1 MITIIAEKP
10 SVALSIAKVVGA
22 NARRDG
28 YLTGGG
34 YNVTW
39 AFGHMVEICAEGSDN
54 WEAPLPLLP
63 ESFSLRVGRS
73 KTGRADAGYA
83 KQLGVIRALVHN
95 SEGVINAGD
104 AGREGELIQ
113 RYIYSYIGVR
123 VPVRRLW
130 ISSLTDSA
138 IREGM
143 RSLRPSEDYDALYAA
158 GKARSEADWL
168 IGINATRALTR
179 AAGGEKALSLGRVQT
194 PTLALVC
201 RRFLENRDFVE
212 MPLWTLEAEGRLG
225 KTLFRAQSERYDDY
239 AASCRDAE
247 AVRSDG
253 FLRVSSVQKTTRAVL
268 PPLLHDLTSLQ
279 KECNKRFGMTAEATL
294 TAAQSLYE
302 KKLITYPRTGSRY
315 ITEDVFRGIPTLVRF
330 LFGEEMP
337 HYNRRCVND
346 SKVTDH
352 HALLPT
358 GERPGELEINETH
371 VFQEIVLRLQ
381 ESFSPLCEVLET
393 KVCLE
398 IGGVQFSAQSHEILT
413 RGWKAVRGEKEQPK
427 DPGGNDI
434 PELLPPFKEGDACPL
449 ESLRSIEGKTRPKP
463 LLTDATL
470 LEAMEHAGREVE
482 DESLKEALKDCG
494 LGTPATRAGEIET
507 LLRRGYIERHAKSL
521 MPTPLGLSVYELV
534 KGKAISDVALT
545 AEWEK
550 ALAEIAEGKGDPRA
564 FDKGIRELSARMV
577 EELLAES
584 SSASSLL
591 KDEVVSGASCPH
603 CGKAV
608 LLTTKIVRCSD
619 VDCGWKIWRTYFGKT
634 LSQREV
640 LMLLGRGETPQLKG
654 LVGKSG
660 KPFTGILALD
670 STGGVALRFADKNKD
685 AEGNE
690 LTCPKCGKPVK
701 VFQNSIACS
710 DEGCGW
716 KMWRMVA
723 GKTISD
729 NMIPVLL
736 SGGTTSVMKGF
747 LSKTGKRFDAS
758 LKLNPSG
765 SLEFVFPKNRVLKK
779 SKTSW

>member
-22 NARRDG
+22 TVRRDG

-39 AFGHMVEICAEGSDN
+39 AFGHMVEIWAEGSDD

-63 ESFSLRVGRS
+63 EAFSLRVGRS
-73 KTGRADAGYA
+73 KSGRADAGYA
-83 KQLGVIRALVHN
+83 KQLGVIRSLVHQ
-95 SEGVINAGD
+95 SESVVNAGD

-113 RYIYSYIGVR
+113 RYIYSFIGLTK
-123 VPVRRLW
+123 PVRRLW

-143 RSLRPSEDYDALYAA
+143 RSLRPSGDYDALYAA

-179 AAGGEKALSLGRVQT
+179 ASGGEKVLSLGRVQT
-194 PTLALVC
+194 PTLGLVC

-212 MPLWTLEAEGRLG
+212 TPIWTLEAEARLG
-225 KTLFRAQSERYDDY
+225 KTLFRARSPRYEDY

-253 FLRVSSVQKTTRAVL
+253 FLRVKEVEKTTKAVM

-279 KECNKRFGMTAEATL
+279 KECNRRHGMTADATL
-294 TAAQSLYE
+294 SAAQSLYE
-302 KKLITYPRTGSRY
+302 KRLITYPRTGSRY
-315 ITEDVFRGIPTLVRF
+315 ITEDVFRGIPALIKTL
-330 LFGEEMP
+330 LGEERE
-337 HYNRRCVND
+337 YLNRRCVND

-358 GERPGELEINETH
+358 GERPGEMTLNESH
-371 VFQEIVLRLQ
+371 VYREIVLRLQ
-381 ESFSPLCEVLET
+381 EAFSPLCEVLET
-393 KVCLE
+393 RVSFE
-398 IGGVQFSAQSHEILT
+398 SAGVPFAAQSSEILT
-413 RGWKAVRGEKEQPK
+413 KGWKEVRGEKEQPK
-427 DPGGNDI
+427 DPDGNDI
-434 PELLPPFKEGDACPL
+434 VELLPPFKEGDACPL
-449 ESLRSIEGKTRPKP
+449 EGLQSIEGKTRPKP

-482 DESLKEALKDCG
+482 DEALKEALKECG

-507 LLRRGYIERHAKSL
+507 LLRRGYIERQAKSL
-521 MPTPLGLSVYELV
+521 VPTPLGLSVYELV
-534 KGKAISDVALT
+534 KGKAICDVALT
-545 AEWEK
+545 AAWEK
-550 ALAEIAEGKGDPRA
+550 ALSEIAEGGGAVEA
-564 FDKGIRELSARMV
+564 FDGGIRELAARMV
-577 EELLAES
+577 GELLVES

-591 KDEVVSGASCPH
+591 RDEVVSGASCPH

-619 VDCGWKIWRTYFGKT
+619 SDCGWKIWRTYFGKT

-640 LMLLGRGETPQLKG
+640 LLLLGRGETPQLKG

-670 STGGVALRFADKNKD
+670 PSGGVALRFVDHSKD
-685 AEGNE
+685 ADGND
-690 LTCPKCGKPVK
+690 LVCPQCGKPVK
-701 VFQNSIACS
+701 VFSNSVSCS
-710 DEGCGW
+710 DEDCGW

-729 NMIPVLL
+729 KMIPVLL
-736 SGGTTSVMKGF
+736 SGGTTSVVKGF
-747 LSKTGKRFDAS
+747 LSKTGKRFDAA
-758 LKLNPSG
+758 LRLNPSG
-765 SLEFVFPKNRVLKK
+765 ALEFVFQKKQALKK
-779 SKTSW
+779 TKSSW